1 MPRRIWIA
9 ALVMAI
15 HLATSPRPA
24 GGVGVR
30 GLGRHRMGVSEQAG
44 VLQRRDRSAVQHGG
58 VPRSR
63 RGTAPKLTV
72 HTGASKASSSAS

>member
-44 VLQRRDRSAVQHGG
+44 VLQRRDRLAEAIRAR
-58 VPRSR
+58 VPADDWQKIEHYFTRKQ
-63 RGTAPKLTV
+63 P
-72 HTGASKASSSAS
+72 